1 MKKTIL
7 LGILGLATAATSSFG
22 QGFIQLDNYNSHGGN
37 GSPLVTYGAG
47 SGGTVGAGLDGTW
60 TVGLYFADGNV
71 TGTLGSTA
79 AGNGAIDPAL
89 ALASGTGSTAQT
101 DAAATG
107 FQPGV
112 FFNSQAFNAG
122 GAAGDT
128 LTLELV
134 AFQTSAGS
142 YNNAA
147 IRGHS
152 AAFTM
157 TDAAINILPKPLVG
171 DFMSTFAVTPVVP
184 EPSIFALAG
193 LGAAALMGLRRK
205 K

>member
-22 QGFIQLDNYNSHGGN
+22 QGFIQLDNYNSHGGA
-37 GSPLVTYGAG
+37 GGPLITYGAN
-47 SGGTVGAGLDGTW
+47 SGGTVGTGINNTW
-60 TVGLYFADGNV
+60 TVGLYFANGNV
-71 TGTLGSTA
+71 TLSDSSAGT
-79 AGNGAIDPAL
+79 GNVDPLL
-89 ALASGTGSTAQT
+89 ALASGSGSTVAVQST
-101 DAAATG
+101 AFGNAGEFAAST
-107 FQPGV
+107 
-112 FFNSQAFNAG
+112 AFNAG

-134 AFQTSAGS
+134 AYLTSAGS
-142 YNNAA
+142 YANSA

-157 TDAAINILPKPLVG
+157 ADAAINITPKPLVG
-171 DFMSTFAVTPVVP
+171 DFMSTFSVAQIP

>member
-47 SGGTVGAGLDGTW
+47 AGGTVGAGLDGTW

-71 TGTLGSTA
+71 LGAADSTS
-79 AGNGAIDPAL
+79 GNGAISAAL

-101 DAAATG
+101 GAAATG

-112 FFNSQAFNAG
+112 FFASQAFNAG

-128 LTLELV
+128 LTVELV

-142 YNNAA
+142 YGNAA

-157 TDAAINILPKPLVG
+157 TDAAINIVPKPLVG
-171 DFMSTFAVTPVVP
+171 DFMSTFAVTPTVP